1 MWNDFVNYILEEVA
15 DKTVNIAEV
24 GVGQYDYVANI
35 LSQKENINLIKIDI
49 KPKDESIIKDDIT
62 NPDLE
67 LYEHVN
73 IIYSIRP
80 PNELQPYLV
89 KLAEKINSQLIIKP
103 LTNEDL
109 NTGNVKMKLKNY
121 KKASFYTLR

>member
-73 IIYSIRP
+73 IIYSIIL
-80 PNELQPYLV
+80 NMQIKLLV
-89 KLAEKINSQLIIKP
+89 FLCGIVI
-103 LTNEDL
+103 L
-109 NTGNVKMKLKNY
+109 NIM
-121 KKASFYTLR
+121 